1 MVEQKIPGE
10 VELLRAQIDYLQ
22 GMIAGGQAINIV
34 LVKKLKGAVTIS
46 RKELARLYEKWTLTV
61 ENNGK
66 TYELR
71 LRRRATQAL
80 AGSGARVEGEVQ
92 QGGTVPTGDGSGL
105 LSSGSEGSGD
115 GAGSGG
121 GA

>member
-1 MVEQKIPGE
+1 MDKIPGE

-46 RKELARLYEKWTLTV
+46 RKELARLYEKWTLTC

-71 LRRRATQAL
+71 LRRRASQAL
-80 AGSGARVEGEVQ
+80 TGGIGGMVSEVQ
-92 QGGTVPTGDGSGL
+92 QGGAVPTGDSSGL
-105 LSSGSEGSGD
+105 PTSGAEGTGD
-115 GAGSGG
+115 GAGGGG